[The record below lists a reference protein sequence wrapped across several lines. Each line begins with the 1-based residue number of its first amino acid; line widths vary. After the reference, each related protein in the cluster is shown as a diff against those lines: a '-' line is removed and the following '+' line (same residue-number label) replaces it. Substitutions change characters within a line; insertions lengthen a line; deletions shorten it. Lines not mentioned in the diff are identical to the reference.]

1 MTLERMSLRMPIIRV
16 IEWPIPDRVRSRI
29 DDSIYPLA
37 AGEGRL
43 SPCEAER
50 CLTRVQ
56 ELGFPMPTQVN
67 LVQARTTHTAGQETG
82 GMCLY
87 IFAWSDSPEFLHRI
101 FWHEYGHVI
110 HKTCFTLEH
119 RQVYDTLRFSSGGP
133 SDAALIASDGWG
145 EIFAEDFR
153 LLFGTELARTEE
165 HTRKLYVGD
174 LGMSLPFNLQ
184 QTKVVKDGMT
194 YIQWHEALRRVV
206 RNAVNEWQTGRIILV
221 DIEGHW
227 AQEAILECV
236 RQGLIRG
243 YPDRTFR
250 PDEPVTRAE
259 LAVVA
264 ARLANL
270 VRQGT

>member
-101 FWHEYGHVI
+101 FWHEYGHTI
-110 HKTCFTLEH
+110 HKVCLH
-119 RQVYDTLRFSSGGP
+119 GDRIQPYKSLRFPHGI
-133 SDAALIASDGWG
+133 SDSALIGANGLG

-153 LLFGTELARTEE
+153 FLFGTPEAKVQE
-165 HTRKLYVGD
+165 HTRKMYVSDIGF
-174 LGMSLPFNLQ
+174 SLPESLQ
-184 QTKVVKDGMT
+184 RTLPAREGMTFAQLHNALRKVVID
-194 YIQWHEALRRVV
+194 
-206 RNAVNEWQTGRIILV
+206 AVQEKTGEGVLPFS
-221 DIEGHW
+221 DIKGHW
-227 AQEAILECV
+227 AEADIVEAAKA
-236 RQGLIRG
+236 GLLRG
-243 YPDRTFR
+243 DPDGRFR
-250 PDEPVTRAE
+250 PDDKVTRAE
-259 LAVVA
+259 LAAVA
-264 ARLANL
+264 ARLLRRA
-270 VRQGT
+270 